1 MNENSKKRYSRQR
14 ECIIDFLKNTD
25 THPTANMI
33 YDKVREEIP
42 NISLGTVY
50 RNLSE
55 LTNLGEII
63 KIESGDA
70 AERYD
75 MRIVPHSHF
84 VCKICGEISDLF
96 LECDKELDLTAE
108 MVSGCEVDSHQLVF
122 NGVCYKCIE
131 KQ

>member
-14 ECIIDFLKNTD
+14 ECIVEFLKNTEI
-25 THPTANMI
+25 HPTANMI

-55 LTNLGEII
+55 LTRFGEII
-63 KIESGDA
+63 KIESGDG

-84 VCKICGEISDLF
+84 VCKNCGEVSDLF
-96 LECDKELDLTAE
+96 LDCDKELDKIAAS
-108 MVSGCEVDSHQLVF
+108 VSGAEVASHNLVF
-122 NGVCYKCIE
+122 NGVCQKCIS
-131 KQ
+131 KK